1 MLAEN
6 GVTMGTIESSDLRSG
21 SRDCSGVA
29 TGDSGSLIACLQRGH
44 TSQSFPNSSTNWG
57 LSSQT
62 YGPLGTIPIQTTTG
76 DKPLAGGSKASERD
90 GSGGVSSKE
99 ESWPCRGPLSHV
111 LC

>member
-1 MLAEN
+1 MMAEK
-6 GVTMGTIESSDLRSG
+6 GLT
-21 SRDCSGVA
+21 
-29 TGDSGSLIACLQRGH
+29 TGDLGSLKACLRRGH
-44 TSQSFPNSSTNWG
+44 TSQSFSNSSTNWG

-90 GSGGVSSKE
+90 GSGVVCSRVLE